1 MKEPFV
7 ITISREVGS
16 GGRTIGR
23 KLAEKLGVRFS
34 DKELVDELQKK
45 LNLTVDSIEELKGK
59 KKRWLDDFIQMVA
72 PVPMSGMLVDG
83 DSDYISEYNLSL
95 SVNDVFEAER
105 EILNGIADEGSCVI
119 AGRSGFFV
127 LKGRPNKVDILIT
140 ASRDKRIARI
150 MEKQNLSRQ
159 KAEEVIDSVDKA
171 RDNYVMRYT
180 GQSRYDARNYH
191 IVLNMDYITEDQAV
205 SMILPRFCPTSHST
219 SSCLS

>member
-23 KLAEKLGVRFS
+23 KLAAKLGVRFS
-34 DKELVDELQKK
+34 DKELVDALQKK
-45 LNLTVDSIEELKGK
+45 LNLTESSIEELKGK

-150 MEKQNLSRQ
+150 MEKQNLSHQ

-171 RDNYVMRYT
+171 RDNYVKRYT

-191 IVLNMDYITEDQAV
+191 IVLIMDYITEDQAV
-205 SMILPRFCPTSHST
+205 AMILSY
-219 SSCLS
+219 LGK

>member
-45 LNLTVDSIEELKGK
+45 LNFTESSIEELKGK

-140 ASRDKRIARI
+140 ASREKRIARI
-150 MEKQNLSRQ
+150 MDKQNLSRQ

-171 RDNYVMRYT
+171 RDNYVQRYT

-205 SMILPRFCPTSHST
+205 AMILSY
-219 SSCLS
+219 LGK

>member
-45 LNLTVDSIEELKGK
+45 LNLTVSSIEELKGK

-127 LKGRPNKVDILIT
+127 LNGRPNKVDILIT
-140 ASRDKRIARI
+140 ASREKRIARI
-150 MEKQNLSRQ
+150 MDKQNLSRQ

-171 RDNYVMRYT
+171 RDNYVKRYT

-205 SMILPRFCPTSHST
+205 AMILSY
-219 SSCLS
+219 LGK

>member
-34 DKELVDELQKK
+34 DKDLVAALQKK
-45 LNLTVDSIEELKGK
+45 LNLTADSIEELKGK

-127 LKGRPNKVDILIT
+127 LKDRPNKVDILIT

-150 MEKQNLSRQ
+150 MEKQNLTRQ

-171 RDNYVMRYT
+171 RDNYVQRYT

-205 SMILPRFCPTSHST
+205 AMILSY
-219 SSCLS
+219 LGK

>member
-34 DKELVDELQKK
+34 DKELIDELQKK

-171 RDNYVMRYT
+171 RDNYVQRYT

-205 SMILPRFCPTSHST
+205 SMILSY
-219 SSCLS
+219 LGK

>member
-1 MKEPFV
+1 MKDPFV
-7 ITISREVGS
+7 ITISRTVGS

-23 KLAEKLGVRFS
+23 KLAERLGVRFS
-34 DKELVDELQKK
+34 DKELIDALQNKF
-45 LNLTVDSIEELKGK
+45 NLTAESIEELKGK

-72 PVPMSGMLVDG
+72 PVPMSGLLVSG
-83 DSDYISEYNLSL
+83 ESDYVSEYNSTL
-95 SVNDVFEAER
+95 SVNDVFEAEK

-119 AGRSGFFV
+119 AGRLGFFV
-127 LKGRPNKVDILIT
+127 LKDRPNKVDILIT

-171 RDNYVMRYT
+171 RDNYVLRYT

-191 IVLNMDYITEDQAV
+191 IVLNMDYITEDKAV
-205 SMILPRFCPTSHST
+205 EMILSY
-219 SSCLS
+219 LGK

>member
-150 MEKQNLSRQ
+150 MDKQNLARQ

-171 RDNYVMRYT
+171 RDNYVQRYT

-191 IVLNMDYITEDQAV
+191 IVLNMDYITEDKAV
-205 SMILPRFCPTSHST
+205 DLILSY
-219 SSCLS
+219 LGK

>member
-23 KLAEKLGVRFS
+23 KLAAKLGVRFS
-34 DKELVDELQKK
+34 DKDLIAALQKK
-45 LNLTVDSIEELKGK
+45 LNLTADSIEELKGK

-140 ASRDKRIARI
+140 ASREKRIARI
-150 MEKQNLSRQ
+150 MDKQNLSRQ

-171 RDNYVMRYT
+171 RDNYVKRYT

-205 SMILPRFCPTSHST
+205 AMILSY
-219 SSCLS
+219 LGK

>member
-171 RDNYVMRYT
+171 RDNYVQRYT

-205 SMILPRFCPTSHST
+205 SMILSY
-219 SSCLS
+219 LGK

>member
-34 DKELVDELQKK
+34 DKELVDALQKK
-45 LNLTVDSIEELKGK
+45 LNLTVSGIEELKGK
-59 KKRWLDDFIQMVA
+59 KKRWMDDFIQMVA

-83 DSDYISEYNLSL
+83 DSDYINEYNLSL

-105 EILNGIADEGSCVI
+105 EILKGIADEGSCVI

-140 ASRDKRIARI
+140 ASREKRIARI
-150 MEKQNLSRQ
+150 MSKQDLTRD
-159 KAEEVIDSVDKA
+159 KAEQVIEIVDKA
-171 RDNYVMRYT
+171 RDNYVLRYT

-191 IVLNMDYITEDQAV
+191 IVINMDYITEDQAV
-205 SMILPRFCPTSHST
+205 DMILSYLGR
-219 SSCLS
+219 

>member
-140 ASRDKRIARI
+140 ASREKRIARI
-150 MEKQNLSRQ
+150 MDKQNLSRQ

-171 RDNYVMRYT
+171 RDNYVQRYT
-180 GQSRYDARNYH
+180 GQSRYDARNYN

-205 SMILPRFCPTSHST
+205 AMILSY
-219 SSCLS
+219 LGK

>member
-1 MKEPFV
+1 MKDPFV
-7 ITISREVGS
+7 ITISRTVGS

-23 KLAEKLGVRFS
+23 KLAQKLGVRFS
-34 DKELVDELQKK
+34 DKELIDALQAK
-45 LNLTVDSIEELKGK
+45 LNLTASSIEELKGK

-72 PVPMSGMLVDG
+72 PVPMSGLLVSG
-83 DSDYISEYNLSL
+83 ESDYVSEYNSSL
-95 SVNDVFEAER
+95 SVNDVFEAEK

-171 RDNYVMRYT
+171 RDNYVQRYT

-191 IVLNMDYITEDQAV
+191 IVLNMDYITEDKAV
-205 SMILPRFCPTSHST
+205 EMILSY
-219 SSCLS
+219 LGK

>member
-45 LNLTVDSIEELKGK
+45 LNLTVDSIEEFKGK

-95 SVNDVFEAER
+95 TVNDVFEAER

-150 MEKQNLSRQ
+150 MDKQNLSRQ

-171 RDNYVMRYT
+171 RDNYVLRYT

-205 SMILPRFCPTSHST
+205 AMILSY
-219 SSCLS
+219 LGK

>member
-34 DKELVDELQKK
+34 DKELIDSLQAKF
-45 LNLTVDSIEELKGK
+45 NLSPKSIEELKGK
-59 KKRWLDDFIQMVA
+59 KKRWMDDFIQMVA
-72 PVPMSGMLVDG
+72 PVPMSGLLVNG
-83 DSDYISEYNLSL
+83 DSDYISEYNTSL
-95 SVNDVFEAER
+95 NVNDVFEAEK

-127 LKGRPNKVDILIT
+127 LKDRPNKVDVLIT
-140 ASRDKRIARI
+140 ASRENRIARI
-150 MEKQNLSRQ
+150 MSKQGLSRE
-159 KAEEVIDSVDKA
+159 KAQDVIEKVDNA
-171 RDNYVMRYT
+171 RDNYVLRYT

-191 IVLNMDYITEDQAV
+191 IVLNMDYLTEDKAV
-205 SMILPRFCPTSHST
+205 DIIMSYLGC
-219 SSCLS
+219 

>member
-1 MKEPFV
+1 
-7 ITISREVGS
+7 
-16 GGRTIGR
+16 
-23 KLAEKLGVRFS
+23 
-34 DKELVDELQKK
+34 
-45 LNLTVDSIEELKGK
+45 
-59 KKRWLDDFIQMVA
+59 
-72 PVPMSGMLVDG
+72 MSGMLVDG

-127 LKGRPNKVDILIT
+127 LNGLPNKVDILIT
-140 ASRDKRIARI
+140 ASREKRIARI

-171 RDNYVMRYT
+171 RDNYVQRYT

-191 IVLNMDYITEDQAV
+191 IVLNMDYITEDKAV
-205 SMILPRFCPTSHST
+205 ELILSY
-219 SSCLS
+219 LGK

>member
-34 DKELVDELQKK
+34 DKELVDKLQKK

-95 SVNDVFEAER
+95 TVNDVFEAEK
-105 EILNGIADEGSCVI
+105 EILNGIADQGSCVI

-171 RDNYVMRYT
+171 RDNYVKRYT

-205 SMILPRFCPTSHST
+205 AMILSY
-219 SSCLS
+219 LGK

>member
-127 LKGRPNKVDILIT
+127 LKDRPNKVDILIT
-140 ASRDKRIARI
+140 ASREKRIARI
-150 MEKQNLSRQ
+150 MDKQNLTRQ
-159 KAEEVIDSVDKA
+159 KAEKVIDSVDKA
-171 RDNYVMRYT
+171 RDNYVKRYT

-205 SMILPRFCPTSHST
+205 AMILSY
-219 SSCLS
+219 LGK

>member
-105 EILNGIADEGSCVI
+105 QILNGIADEGSCVI

-150 MEKQNLSRQ
+150 MDKQNLSRQ

-171 RDNYVMRYT
+171 RDNYVKRYT

-205 SMILPRFCPTSHST
+205 AMILSY
-219 SSCLS
+219 LGK

>member
-34 DKELVDELQKK
+34 DKELIDTLQKK
-45 LNLTVDSIEELKGK
+45 LNLTESGIEELKGK

-83 DSDYISEYNLSL
+83 DSDYISEYNKSL
-95 SVNDVFEAER
+95 SVNDVYEAEK
-105 EILNGIADEGSCVI
+105 EILNAIADQGSCVI

-127 LKGRPNKVDILIT
+127 LKDRPNKVDILIT
-140 ASRDKRIARI
+140 ASLENRIARI
-150 MEKQNLSRQ
+150 MSKQGLTREKAL
-159 KAEEVIDSVDKA
+159 EVIESVDKA
-171 RDNYVMRYT
+171 RDNYVQRYT
-180 GQSRYDARNYH
+180 GQSRFDARNYN

-205 SMILPRFCPTSHST
+205 NLILAY
-219 SSCLS
+219 LGK